1 MDAEWRFPM
10 QSFKDPSQLEPGS
23 VARREIRRERL
34 GECLAGC
41 RQPLRVGFVA
51 PALLLVALVAVPRFG
66 TAQTEARPAHDHTE
80 QVADPRSTVQLI
92 EGLGDHH
99 LDIRTDVPEAQALF
113 DQGLRLYYAFN
124 HPESIRS
131 FRDARR
137 LDPECA
143 MCWWGE
149 ALALGPNINMPM
161 DSSANAPAHEAVRRA
176 VDLKSNAG
184 EAGQA
189 MIDALTARYVAEPPE
204 DRAPLDKAYSEAMA
218 EVVSR
223 FPDHADAAV
232 LFGESVMD
240 LQPWDYW
247 TADGEPRPGIDEA
260 LAHFE
265 RVLEV
270 NPDHPGACHFFIHAV
285 EKLYPER
292 AVPCAERLADLMPGA
307 GHIVHMPGHI
317 YIRVGRYLDAV
328 EANRHA
334 THADETYIRDQ
345 QPGMSAYTA
354 GYYPHN
360 YDFLAFAASMIGRS
374 EESLAAADQVAALI
388 PSEMMGQPGM
398 AFLEHWTMRPLQ
410 FRVRFGRWQEILET
424 PEPANGLLHARG
436 LWQYARGRAL
446 AATGDLQGARQALA
460 VLDRILADPSLEG
473 LRMEF
478 NPSTELL
485 GIARAV
491 LSGRIAAAN
500 GDLNAAVRELREAV
514 RREDALL
521 YGEPPEWSVPV
532 RQELGDVLLQAERWR
547 EAEDV
552 FEQDLDHFPDNGW
565 SLAGLARALEGQ
577 GRNEESAEVR
587 GRFRDVWATADVR
600 LETGV

>member
-1 MDAEWRFPM
+1 MRFFRDTSRPEAGSDGPRAHRPGRAHRGFAAFALLAIAVMSLPRLVAAQADVGRHAGHGAE
-10 QSFKDPSQLEPGS
+10 EGS
-23 VARREIRRERL
+23 VAEVRL
-34 GECLAGC
+34 I
-41 RQPLRVGFVA
+41 
-51 PALLLVALVAVPRFG
+51 
-66 TAQTEARPAHDHTE
+66 D
-80 QVADPRSTVQLI
+80 
-92 EGLGDHH
+92 GLGDHH
-99 LDIRTDVPEAQALF
+99 LDIRTDVPAAQALF

-131 FRDARR
+131 FREARR
-137 LDPECA
+137 LDPGCA

-149 ALALGPNINMPM
+149 ALALGPNINKPM
-161 DSSANAPAHEAVRRA
+161 DPAANAPAYEAVRQA
-176 VDLKSNAG
+176 AALAPHGDETEQALI
-184 EAGQA
+184 EA
-189 MIDALTARYVAEPPE
+189 LVARYAAEPPE
-204 DRAPLDKAYSEAMA
+204 DRAPLDKAYSKAMA
-218 EVVSR
+218 EVASR

-247 TADGEPRPGIDEA
+247 TADGKPRPGMDKA

-265 RVLEV
+265 KVLEV
-270 NPDHPGACHFFIHAV
+270 NPDHPGACHFFIHSV

-292 AVPCAERLADLMPGA
+292 AIPCAERLAGLMPGA

-317 YIRVGRYLDAV
+317 YIRVGRYMDAV

-345 QPGMSAYTA
+345 RPGVSAYTA

-388 PSEMMGQPGM
+388 PAEMIGQPGL
-398 AFLEHWTMRPLQ
+398 AFLDHWSMRPLQ
-410 FRVRFGRWQEILET
+410 FRVRFGRWEEILAM
-424 PEPANGLLHARG
+424 PEPADNLPHARG

-446 AATGDLQGARQALA
+446 AATGDLDAARESLVALEQVA
-460 VLDRILADPSLEG
+460 GDPALDG
-473 LRMEF
+473 VNMEF

-485 GIARAV
+485 AIARSV
-491 LSGRIAAAN
+491 LAGWIAAAE
-500 GDLNAAVRELREAV
+500 GDFDAGIRELTEAV

-532 RQELGDVLLQAERWR
+532 RQELGEVLLQAGRWR
-547 EAEDV
+547 QAEQI
-552 FEQDLDHFPDNGW
+552 FRQDLDRFPDNGW
-565 SLAGLARALEGQ
+565 SLAGLGRALEAQ
-577 GRNEESAEVR
+577 GRIDEHAAVR
-587 GRFRDVWATADVR
+587 NRFREVWASADV
-600 LETGV
+600 EIEVGP